1 MGCGE
6 RSVFMKAKIG
16 QTLPSREQH
25 RSVSFNLPN
34 LSPPTLA
41 ILCPVISLLYGLTV
55 QPYRRSSSQ
64 GFISAR
70 CHPVATPQTEL
81 LRKLICL
88 FGRDGTRIL
97 PTHHS
102 DLLSLPITSYAAC
115 PLEHSSLLFL
125 VNTHFLGVLCMSCT
139 CAQPCL
145 RCCGMLY
152 LNLHDCE
159 HLQRHFQGFREKV
172 IADWFNCF
180 IMTGPEMFS

>member
-6 RSVFMKAKIG
+6 RSVFIKAKIG

-34 LSPPTLA
+34 LAPPTLA
-41 ILCPVISLLYGLTV
+41 ILCPVISLLYCLTM
-55 QPYRRSSSQ
+55 QPHRRSSSQ

-88 FGRDGTRIL
+88 FGHDGTFIL
-97 PTHHS
+97 PTRHS
-102 DLLSLPITSYAAC
+102 ALLSLSIIFYTVC

-125 VNTHFLGVLCMSCT
+125 VNTHFLGVSCMSCT
-139 CAQPCL
+139 CAQPRL
-145 RCCGMLY
+145 RRCGMLY

-172 IADWFNCF
+172 ISD
-180 IMTGPEMFS
+180 